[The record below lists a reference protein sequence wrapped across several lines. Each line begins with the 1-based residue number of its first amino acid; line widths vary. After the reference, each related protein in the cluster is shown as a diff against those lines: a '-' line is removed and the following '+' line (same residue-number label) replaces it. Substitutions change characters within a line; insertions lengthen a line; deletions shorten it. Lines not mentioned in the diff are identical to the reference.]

1 MLTLTS
7 EAARAALPFDRLIAA
22 LREHFTTTCEVPL
35 RHVHEIASP
44 GGKIEVSVH
53 AAGELV
59 PAFGVVDA
67 IHGNTVEMAQTAPY
81 YFTGKD
87 P

>member
-44 GGKIEVSVH
+44 GGKITS
-53 AAGELV
+53 LIM
-59 PAFGVVDA
+59 PAWLPGRYYGV
-67 IHGNTVEMAQTAPY
+67 
-81 YFTGKD
+81 
-87 P
+87 